1 MKRIRPLIF
10 AVFAAFALSLVANDY
25 ASAQDAFSG
34 RTGNRKAKREAERAQ
49 SKKGKAAEPDNPY
62 PNSSRADVSAKWS
75 SKLSKFA
82 QKGIDA
88 YNEQHYDV
96 AKQQFDQVLAND
108 KASPFEQA
116 YSYQIL
122 GAIAYESDEDSQ
134 QAMDYNNKAIALDAL
149 NNEAHFSLI
158 KLNAQLAL
166 QEDQF
171 DQAIALADRFLK
183 ETAADDDVI
192 WAVKGQAYYQQE
204 NYAQAAESIKK
215 ALAVSEKP
223 QGNWTTLLLLA
234 YADAGMNQE
243 AIAYGEQVLATDPS
257 NKTVI
262 TQMSNLYIDT
272 EQQDKALALMDRAY
286 ADGVLKTE
294 SELRQLAQLYAFAE
308 QAPRGAE
315 IVQDGINRGILQ
327 PGLATYA
334 LLGDIY
340 AQGDDGAAALAA
352 YAKAEPFAKDGDM
365 AFQQAYW
372 LYNLDRFEEARA
384 KAKEALTR
392 VPFKHEGDC
401 WLTLG
406 NTEIALDNKAG
417 AIAAFK
423 KALLFP
429 NTKSSAES
437 WLKNA
442 SRM

>member
-1 MKRIRPLIF
+1 MKWFRPLVFTLF
-10 AVFAAFALSLVANDY
+10 AGFALTLVVSDY

-34 RTGNRKAKREAERAQ
+34 RTGNRKAKRDAERSQ
-49 SKKGKAAEPDNPY
+49 SKKGKASDQVNPY
-62 PNSSRADVSAKWS
+62 PNSSRADVEGKWS
-75 SKLSKFA
+75 AKLSKFA

-88 YNEQHYDV
+88 YNEQQYEV
-96 AKQQFDQVLAND
+96 AVEQFNEVLAND
-108 KASPFEQA
+108 KANAYEKA

-122 GAIAYESDEDSQ
+122 GAIAYESHEDSVK
-134 QAMDYNNKAIALDAL
+134 AMEYNSQAIALDAL
-149 NNEAHFSLI
+149 SNEAHFALI
-158 KLNAQLAL
+158 ELNAQLAL

-171 DQAIALADRFLK
+171 DQAIQWSDRFLK
-183 ETAADDDVI
+183 ETATEKDLLY
-192 WAVKGQAYYQQE
+192 AVKGQAYYQLE
-204 NYAQAAESIKK
+204 KFPQAAENLKK
-215 ALAVSEKP
+215 ALEVSAKP
-223 QGNWTTLLLLA
+223 RDNWPPLLLLS
-234 YADAGMNQE
+234 YADAGMNTE
-243 AIAYGEQVLATDPS
+243 AIAFGEQALQKDPR
-257 NKTVI
+257 NKTMI

-272 EQQDKALALMDRAY
+272 EQQPKALALMDRAY
-286 ADGVLKTE
+286 ADGVLKSE

-308 QAPRGAE
+308 QAAKGAQ
-315 IVQDGINRGILQ
+315 IVQDGIDKGILKE
-327 PGLATYA
+327 GLATYS

-340 AQGDDGAAALAA
+340 AQGDDAAKAIAA
-352 YAKAEPFAKDGDM
+352 YAKAEPFATDGDM

-372 LYNLDRFEEARA
+372 LYNMDKFEEART
-384 KAKEALTR
+384 KAKQALTR

-423 KALLFP
+423 KAAQFP